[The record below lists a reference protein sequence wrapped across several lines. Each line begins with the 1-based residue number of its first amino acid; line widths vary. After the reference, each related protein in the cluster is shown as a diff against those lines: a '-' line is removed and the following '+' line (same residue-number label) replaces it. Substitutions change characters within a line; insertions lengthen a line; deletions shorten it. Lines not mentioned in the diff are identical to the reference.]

1 FIRIYMKPQGG
12 KVDYSEPLVVKDG
25 STVGMVCDAIHRDFR
40 ERFRSANVWG
50 MSAKFPGQ
58 TVGIN
63 HVLRD
68 EDVITIV
75 VQR

>member
-1 FIRIYMKPQGG
+1 
-12 KVDYSEPLVVKDG
+12 VDRSEPLVVKDG

-40 ERFRSANVWG
+40 EKFRYANVWG
-50 MSAKFPGQ
+50 TSARFPGQ

-63 HVLRD
+63 HMLRD